1 MLATLGALPPADED
15 AQFGYEMKW
24 DGVRAVVYVDSGQ
37 VRVLSRND
45 REITASFPELHGLGD
60 RLRAH
65 RVILDGEIVAFA
77 PSTGQISFA
86 ALQSRLHVRKAAHVQ
101 RLAEQVPVA
110 YYAFDLLYRDGR
122 VTFRLPYRERRR
134 LLESLELRGTHWDT
148 PPYAAGGGPEAL
160 AESRRR
166 RLEGVLAKRLAS
178 IYQPGRRS
186 KHWIKV
192 KHELVQEAVIGGW
205 RPGKGQRAETIG
217 SLLLGIP
224 GPRGLDYVGKVGTGF
239 TREMLDDLLATL
251 RALQRKTSPF
261 ADNPPARD
269 AKGAHWVTPELV
281 GEVAFPNGPA
291 RAGWDIP
298 PGAACAPTNHPPRSS
313 ASPDATGPAQTEGP
327 SRGLREP
334 SLPFVPFPGRRRIG
348 HGGVQGFG
356 SG

>member
-1 MLATLGALPPADED
+1 
-15 AQFGYEMKW
+15 
-24 DGVRAVVYVDSGQ
+24 
-37 VRVLSRND
+37 
-45 REITASFPELHGLGD
+45 
-60 RLRAH
+60 
-65 RVILDGEIVAFA
+65 
-77 PSTGQISFA
+77 
-86 ALQSRLHVRKAAHVQ
+86 
-101 RLAEQVPVA
+101 
-110 YYAFDLLYRDGR
+110 

-134 LLESLELRGTHWDT
+134 LLESLELRGPHWDT

-261 ADNPPARD
+261 ADNLPARE

-281 GEVAFPNGPA
+281 GEVAFTEWTRDG
-291 RAGWDIP
+291 RLRH
-298 PGAACAPTNHPPRSS
+298 PTW
-313 ASPDATGPAQTEGP
+313 
-327 SRGLREP
+327 RGLRPDKSPAEVVRE
-334 SLPFVPFPGRRRIG
+334 S
-348 HGGVQGFG
+348 
-356 SG
+356 